1 MNNFR
6 VKWLQELNVTNR
18 PGNIVYVKVFF
29 EIADYY
35 LVELKT
41 FQLTIQ
47 AKFNNIQVTKLIII
61 VIISPDDV
69 VNVTDGHFS
78 C

>member
-1 MNNFR
+1 MNNFH